1 MADMFET
8 GGMQE
13 GVDALKTVATG
24 RPVAAALQFIGSRL
38 RMLGGLTPQVA
49 DDISKK
55 LLSTSPDVQA
65 KIVGDIQR
73 IEQAQ
78 LSSTQKQQ
86 AIQGLIGKV
95 AAFAGP
101 AAVMQGGN

>member
-1 MADMFET
+1 
-8 GGMQE
+8 
-13 GVDALKTVATG
+13 V
-24 RPVAAALQFIGSRL
+24 S
-38 RMLGGLTPQVA
+38 
-49 DDISKK
+49 
-55 LLSTSPDVQA
+55 
-65 KIVGDIQR
+65 DIQR

-101 AAVMQGGN
+101 AAVMQVGN